1 MGLRGQEGLIGGDG
15 QAQSD
20 LVPPIWAI
28 PWIFPLTPSLL
39 HIVETP
45 IPNPTLHFQSIN
57 LAKDSGPSV
66 KFHTYY
72 LPIRPIIWLSFKP
85 ITWSKVVI
93 WLQHFDKAGSILSP
107 VKVLLLRLA
116 MNIECVSAV
125 FQEVLKTDLETLITD
140 EQFQH
145 FPRNEIRGTFIWN

>member
-1 MGLRGQEGLIGGDG
+1 M
-15 QAQSD
+15 
-20 LVPPIWAI
+20 PPIWAI

-39 HIVETP
+39 HIVETH

-57 LAKDSGPSV
+57 LAKDSGSSV

-93 WLQHFDKAGSILSP
+93 WLQHFYEAGSMLSP
-107 VKVLLLRLA
+107 VKVLFFRLA
-116 MNIECVSAV
+116 MHIECVPAV

-140 EQFQH
+140 GQFQH
-145 FPRNEIRGTFIWN
+145 FLGNEIRGIFIWN